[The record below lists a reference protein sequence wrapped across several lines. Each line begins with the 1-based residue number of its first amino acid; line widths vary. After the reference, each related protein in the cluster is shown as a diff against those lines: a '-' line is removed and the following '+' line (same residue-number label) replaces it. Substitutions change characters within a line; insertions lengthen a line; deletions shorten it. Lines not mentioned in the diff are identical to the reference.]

1 MRRLAGRLRP
11 RARQVRATVEA
22 IVDTVIRHEFGG
34 TALFREDA
42 LDWTVE
48 VMVGRIELMPS
59 FLSLGMVALT
69 ALFDRL
75 AQARTG
81 RRFHALP
88 ADRRAALFDGWR
100 RGPVSFMRDFTDFY
114 TKMGIFVYCARIEEL
129 AAEEAA
135 AVPLRRRARVR
146 GVS

>member
-42 LDWTVE
+42 LDWTVD

-69 ALFDRL
+69 ALFDRT

-88 ADRRAALFDGWR
+88 RERRAALFDAWR
-100 RGPVSFMRDFTDFY
+100 RSRVSFLRDFTDFY

-129 AAEEAA
+129 AAAE
-135 AVPLRRRARVR
+135 AVPVRRRARVR